1 MYPRTPELNP
11 DVPVIVCAPVAP
23 TERGRVTKTVDQDR
37 NRAAKPEVAAA
48 RPMLIIGVM
57 VVTAFVMILNETIVS
72 IALPDL
78 ATTMGVTA
86 STVQW
91 LVSGFLITMAVVI
104 PTTGFLLERFRA
116 RPIYL
121 FAVGSFAVGTVL
133 AALAVSF
140 PTLLVGRI
148 VQACGTAVMIPL
160 VMTTVMRLVPANRR
174 GAMMGTISIVIGV
187 APAIGP
193 TVGGAILAG
202 LGWRWMFWLVLI
214 LALAMLVIALVWL
227 RVPSEIKRV
236 PLDIVSVV
244 LSAIG
249 FAGLVYGLSSFG
261 QPGGPLPPWLTVSVG
276 VIALVLFV
284 WRQRRLERSDKP
296 LLDLRTLNHGR
307 YRMALIL
314 SVLVFLALLGAG
326 AVLLPMY
333 LQNVLGYDTLQAG
346 LALLPG
352 GLVMAAISRPVGSLY
367 DRVGAKALLVPGAV
381 GMAAALFLF
390 ALLGS
395 AAPLIAVIG
404 CDVLLMFSLGTM
416 MTPLMTDALG
426 ALPGDLYSHGSALMT
441 TLQQVGGALGS
452 AVFVAV
458 ASLASTHSSGLPDA
472 EGIRLAFMVAGCVG
486 LAAVVVSLFYIRGK
500 PDPVIEPSTTGAVP
514 VLDA

>member
-1 MYPRTPELNP
+1 MYRLTRGLHRYVLRVPRHRP
-11 DVPVIVCAPVAP
+11 IR
-23 TERGRVTKTVDQDR
+23 TERGRVTKTADQ
-37 NRAAKPEVAAA
+37 NLGSYEEPEVTAA
-48 RPMLIIGVM
+48 RPILIIGVM

-116 RPIYL
+116 RSIYL
-121 FAVGSFAVGTVL
+121 VSVGLFSAGTVL

-140 PTLLVGRI
+140 PTLLIGRI
-148 VQACGTAVMIPL
+148 VQASGTAVMIPL

-214 LALAMLVIALVWL
+214 LAVAMLAIALVWL
-227 RVPSEIKRV
+227 RLPSEIKRV
-236 PLDIVSVV
+236 PLDLISVF

-249 FAGLVYGLSSFG
+249 FAGLVYGLSSLG
-261 QPGGPLPPWLTVSVG
+261 QPAGPLPPWLTLPIGAV
-276 VIALVLFV
+276 ALVVFV
-284 WRQRRLERSDKP
+284 WRQGRLERSDKP
-296 LLDLRTLNHGR
+296 LLDLRTVNHSR
-307 YRMALIL
+307 YRMALVL
-314 SVLVFLALLGAG
+314 SMLVFLALLGAG

-333 LQNVLGYDTLQAG
+333 LQNVLHYDTLSAG

-352 GLVMAAISRPVGSLY
+352 GIVMAAISRPIGSLY
-367 DRVGAKALLVPGAV
+367 DRVGAKRLLIPGAV
-381 GMAAALFLF
+381 GMAVALFLF
-390 ALLGS
+390 SLLGPS
-395 AAPLIAVIG
+395 APLVAVIG
-404 CDVLLMFSLGTM
+404 ADVLLMCALGTM

-426 ALPGDLYSHGSALMT
+426 ALPHDLYSHGSALLT
-441 TLQQVGGALGS
+441 TLQQVAGALGS
-452 AVFVAV
+452 AVLVAV
-458 ASLASTHSSGLPDA
+458 ASLASLNTSGLPDA
-472 EGIRLAFMVAGCVG
+472 AGIRVAFLVAGCVG
-486 LAAVVVSLFYIRGK
+486 VVAVVVALFYPRGK
-500 PDPVIEPSTTGAVP
+500 PDAVIEPTTTASVP
-514 VLDA
+514 TVTA